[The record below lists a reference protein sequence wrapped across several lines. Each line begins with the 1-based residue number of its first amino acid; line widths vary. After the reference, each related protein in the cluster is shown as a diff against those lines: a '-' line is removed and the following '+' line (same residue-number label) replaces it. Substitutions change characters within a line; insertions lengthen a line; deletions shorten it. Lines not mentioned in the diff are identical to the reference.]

1 VIETKISTYREALS
15 DLEKGSYPHSQK
27 EFYKNV
33 QILKGAL
40 DRLEELERKEANNE
54 TKE

>member
-1 VIETKISTYREALS
+1 VIETKITTYREALS

-33 QILKGAL
+33 QILKEAL
-40 DRLEELERKEANNE
+40 DRLEELERKEENNE